1 MAETDTA
8 DSTPTGETSPAETKP
23 KRVLLIQ
30 AHPDDAEFMCAGTV
44 ARWISEGAEVHYA
57 SLTSGD
63 KGSDDPAMTGPEL
76 ASMREREQRA
86 ACDVLGVK
94 SITFLG
100 YPDAMLVPDLAMRLV
115 LTRLMRQIRPDVL
128 LCQDPTMRWGGQGY
142 INHPDHIAAG
152 EASLAAVFPS
162 VRDRLTF
169 PELLNEGLEPHKVNE
184 VYIYGT
190 NSADRWIDI
199 TGSIDTKIAALKAHA
214 SQIGEWDPTDMMK
227 SWARETAN
235 RHPARP
241 DGFGEFAEAFKYVKL
256 D

>member
-1 MAETDTA
+1 MADATNQDQSTA
-8 DSTPTGETSPAETKP
+8 AP

-30 AHPDDAEFMCAGTV
+30 AHPDDAEFMCAGTI
-44 ARWISEGAEVHYA
+44 ARWSSEGAEIHYV

-63 KGSDDPAMTGPEL
+63 KGSDDPALNGPEL
-76 ASMREREQRA
+76 ANRREREQRA

-94 SITFLG
+94 SVTFLG

-115 LTRLMRQIRPDVL
+115 LTRIMRQIRPDVL

-169 PELLNEGLEPHKVNE
+169 PELLDEGLEPHKVNE

-190 NSADRWIDI
+190 NAADRWIDI
-199 TGSIDTKIAALKAHA
+199 TESIETKIAALKQHA
-214 SQIGEWDPTDMMK
+214 SQLGDWDPAESMK
-227 SWARETAN
+227 QWARETAS
-235 RHPARP
+235 RHPAKP
-241 DGFGEFAEAFKYVKL
+241 EGFGEYAEAFKYVKL
-256 D
+256 G

>member
-1 MAETDTA
+1 MSDI
-8 DSTPTGETSPAETKP
+8 TPTP

-44 ARWISEGAEVHYA
+44 ARFIQEGAEVHYI

-63 KGSDDPAMTGPEL
+63 KGSDDPAMTGVQL
-76 ASMREREQRA
+76 AGIREREQRA
-86 ACDVLGVK
+86 AAEVLGVA

-100 YPDAMLVPDLAMRLV
+100 YPDAMLVPDLAMRLQ

-128 LCQDPTMRWGGQGY
+128 LCQDPTMRYSGQGY

-169 PELLNEGLEPHKVNE
+169 PELLDEGLAPHKISE

-190 NSADRWIDI
+190 NNADRWVDI
-199 TGSIDTKIAALKAHA
+199 TGSIDLKIAALKAHA
-214 SQIGEWDPTDMMK
+214 SQLNGWDPTEELR
-227 SWARETAN
+227 SWAREEAR

-241 DGFGEFAEAFKYVKL
+241 DGFGEFAESFKYLKI